1 MIGEQHQLFILE
13 DLVDLSNSIY
23 AGSEIASPIY
33 LEWEYLLNPNGH
45 AIVFIAKDDSAKT
58 VAQYVVIPTLI
69 TDGEMDYRGS
79 LSLNTLT
86 HPNFQGLG
94 LFRNLASNTFSKCVD
109 QDINFTYGF
118 PNGNSF
124 PGFIEKLKFINV
136 GELLLFV
143 KPVRPIHAL
152 AHFLCSNSKKIDVEI
167 DLNNLAEKDGVSNCN
182 LEKDK
187 NEVNRFCTKILL
199 RKNIGTKRTAEWL
212 IWRYSTIPIRK
223 YSIVKE
229 EKNGEIV
236 SLAVFRAKIIKGV
249 RTGVLVDFLSSEKK
263 SGLVSYIK
271 QLAIL
276 NQLDV
281 FISTVPDL
289 SNESQ
294 LLKKAGFW
302 KWPSFLTFKKL
313 PLIVKEHTS
322 NHNEKLFKFSNWFIT
337 FGDYDIF

>member
-1 MIGEQHQLFILE
+1 MIAEQHQLNNLE

-23 AGSEIASPIY
+23 AGSEIASSNY
-33 LEWEYLLNPNGH
+33 LTWEYLLNPNGH
-45 AIVFIAKDDSAKT
+45 AIVFVAKEDSDKT

-69 TDGEMDYRGS
+69 TDGDMDYRGS

-94 LFRNLASNTFSKCVD
+94 LFRNLATNTFSKCVD
-109 QDINFTYGF
+109 LNINFTYGF

-124 PGFIEKLKFINV
+124 LGFIEKLKFINV

-143 KPVRPIHAL
+143 KPVRPLHAL
-152 AHFLCSNSKKIDVEI
+152 AHFLFSNSKKKDLEI
-167 DLNNLAEKDGVSNCN
+167 ELNSLQEKDGVSICN

-187 NEVNRFCTKILL
+187 NEVNRFCEKILL
-199 RKNIGTKRTAEWL
+199 RKNITTKRTAEWM
-212 IWRYSTIPIRK
+212 IWRYTTIPLRK

-236 SLAVFRAKIIKGV
+236 SLAVLRGKIIKGV
-249 RTGVLVDFLSSEKK
+249 RTGVLVDFLSYEKK
-263 SGLVSYIK
+263 SCIINYIK
-271 QLAIL
+271 QIAIL

-302 KWPSFLTFKKL
+302 KWPSILTFKKL